1 MTVELYR
8 RLISLAGAL
17 ALLGAACAPGVISTQ
32 QTEVTSPS
40 QGAGRELPVVR
51 IGSTNFT
58 EQVILAE
65 LYARALEDSGFRIE
79 RKLNL
84 GNREIV
90 EPALESGQIDLYV
103 EYLATLLRFL
113 KGEPSADPA
122 QTHQALQDALRPKG
136 LTVLDYA
143 QASDTNAFAVTRATA
158 EKYHLSK
165 ISDLAPVAGQL
176 VLGGPPE
183 CPLRPFCLIGLQATY
198 GLQFREFK
206 PLDVGGPITVA
217 ALEGGQ
223 IDVGLFSSTDAVI
236 RLKDFVVLED
246 DKHLQL
252 ADNVAPVVR
261 DDLLSQMPPEFRSRV
276 NAVSAHLTTQDLTD
290 LNEQVG
296 IDRRD
301 PRQVAQAWL
310 EAKGLLK

>member
-1 MTVELYR
+1 M
-8 RLISLAGAL
+8 
-17 ALLGAACAPGVISTQ
+17 
-32 QTEVTSPS
+32 
-40 QGAGRELPVVR
+40 
-51 IGSTNFT
+51 
-58 EQVILAE
+58 
-65 LYARALEDSGFRIE
+65 
-79 RKLNL
+79 
-84 GNREIV
+84 
-90 EPALESGQIDLYV
+90 
-103 EYLATLLRFL
+103 
-113 KGEPSADPA
+113 
-122 QTHQALQDALRPKG
+122 
-136 LTVLDYA
+136 
-143 QASDTNAFAVTRATA
+143 
-158 EKYHLSK
+158 
-165 ISDLAPVAGQL
+165 
-176 VLGGPPE
+176 
-183 CPLRPFCLIGLQATY
+183 
-198 GLQFREFK
+198 
-206 PLDVGGPITVA
+206 GGPITVA

>member
-1 MTVELYR
+1 M
-8 RLISLAGAL
+8 
-17 ALLGAACAPGVISTQ
+17 
-32 QTEVTSPS
+32 
-40 QGAGRELPVVR
+40 
-51 IGSTNFT
+51 
-58 EQVILAE
+58 
-65 LYARALEDSGFRIE
+65 
-79 RKLNL
+79 
-84 GNREIV
+84 
-90 EPALESGQIDLYV
+90 
-103 EYLATLLRFL
+103 
-113 KGEPSADPA
+113 
-122 QTHQALQDALRPKG
+122 
-136 LTVLDYA
+136 
-143 QASDTNAFAVTRATA
+143 
-158 EKYHLSK
+158 
-165 ISDLAPVAGQL
+165 
-176 VLGGPPE
+176 PPT
-183 CPLRPFCLIGLQATY
+183 PLRLIGLQETY
-198 GLQFREFK
+198 GLHFREFK

-217 ALEGGQ
+217 ALEGEQ

-252 ADNVAPVVR
+252 ADNVAPVMR